1 MYNLYCE
8 HPVIIRH
15 PRLKDLLP
23 VFGSY
28 RTPNGLYDLTPSQCH
43 TWKYRFPEWLFS
55 AMDSEVLKFWE
66 IAPIAEP
73 IKPYFNHQIF
83 CGQLCEHE

>member
-55 AMDSEVLKFWE
+55 ARKSGFIPAAARRARYAAGEL
-66 IAPIAEP
+66 
-73 IKPYFNHQIF
+73 
-83 CGQLCEHE
+83 

>member
-15 PRLKDLLP
+15 PRLKDVLP

-28 RTPNGLYDLTPSQCH
+28 KTPNGLN
-43 TWKYRFPEWLFS
+43 
-55 AMDSEVLKFWE
+55 V
-66 IAPIAEP
+66 
-73 IKPYFNHQIF
+73 
-83 CGQLCEHE
+83 